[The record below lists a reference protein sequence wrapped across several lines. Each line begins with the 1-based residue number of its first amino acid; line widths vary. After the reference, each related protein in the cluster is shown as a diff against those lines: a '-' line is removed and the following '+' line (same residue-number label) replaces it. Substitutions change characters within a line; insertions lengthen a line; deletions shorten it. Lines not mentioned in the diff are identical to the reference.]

1 MNFPE
6 LAQQYGIALAAL
18 TVVGVSLGLVSKA
31 LFNELKSRINR
42 SEQQVDT
49 VVPAI
54 DRLTA
59 AIESNTATLEGNGKL
74 LHQVLQALLSKDGPR

>member
-18 TVVGVSLGLVSKA
+18 SVVGVALGLVSRA
-31 LFNELKSRINR
+31 LFSELKSRINR
-42 SEQQVDT
+42 AEQQVDT

-54 DRLTA
+54 DRLST
-59 AIESNTATLEGNGKL
+59 AIESNTAL
-74 LHQVLQALLSKDGPR
+74 LQQVLSALLKDGR

>member
-18 TVVGVSLGLVSKA
+18 TVVGVALGFVSRA
-31 LFNELKSRINR
+31 LFSELKSRIGR

-54 DRLTA
+54 DRLTH
-59 AIESNTATLEGNGKL
+59 AIEMNTTTLESNGKML
-74 LHQVLQALLSKDGPR
+74 EQILNVLMSGAAR